1 VAKPEGQVN
10 PPLAENI
17 LGQADAL
24 RAVRSHHFSGG
35 REALVRAADLLR
47 SSKRIILSGMGGSL
61 FACIPLSYFF
71 AERGI
76 LAPIMETSELLH
88 FCLPSLDAT
97 TAVIL
102 VSRSGE
108 SVEATKL
115 LPLLKQARSSV
126 IGVVNVPGS
135 TLATQS
141 TQTVLLGSPPDE
153 LVAIQTYTATIVT
166 LLLLGSAYFLD
177 LYGAMK
183 AELDATIEAL
193 SGWIP
198 ECFHWSGAWP
208 SFFASASPLYVLGR
222 GASLGSVGLGALL
235 FHEVAKMPAAGM
247 SAAQFRHGPVEVI
260 NEQFHAIVFGSQAA
274 SREIDHALAEDL
286 VKAKSNVRWIGPPVD
301 HSVVP
306 PLYPWPA
313 DLPERF
319 APVAE
324 IIPLQIAAYRTAQWR
339 GVPLGRFRFAPA
351 VTLSE
356 TGLSVPA
363 SAS

>member
-1 VAKPEGQVN
+1 MN

-24 RAVRSHHFSGG
+24 RAIRSHHFSSG
-35 REALVRAADLLR
+35 REALVRAAELLR
-47 SSKRIILSGMGGSL
+47 SSRRIILSGMGGSL

-71 AERGI
+71 AGRGVS
-76 LAPIMETSELLH
+76 ATVVESAELMH
-88 FCLPSLDAT
+88 FGVPTLDAQ

-108 SVEATKL
+108 SVEVTKL
-115 LPLLKQARSSV
+115 LPLLKQARTKV

-135 TLATQS
+135 TLAREA
-141 TQTVLLGSPPDE
+141 TQTVIVGSPPDE
-153 LVAIQTYTATIVT
+153 LAAIQTYTGTIVT

-183 AELDATIEAL
+183 VELDASIEAL
-193 SGWIP
+193 SAWIP

-222 GASLGSVGLGALL
+222 GASLASVGAGALL
-235 FHEVAKMPAAGM
+235 FHEVAKMAAVGM
-247 SAAQFRHGPVEVI
+247 SAAQFRHGPVEVV
-260 NEQFHAIVFGSQAA
+260 NEQFRAVIFGSQAV

-286 VKAKSNVRWIGPPVD
+286 LSANSNVRWIGPLVAD
-301 HSVVP
+301 SGVT

-313 DLPERF
+313 GLPERF
-319 APVAE
+319 APIAE
-324 IIPLQIAAYRTAQWR
+324 IIPMQIAAYRTAQWR
-339 GVPLGRFRFAPA
+339 GIPLGQFRFAPLIT
-351 VTLSE
+351 VSE
-356 TGLSVPA
+356 TGFNLPGPA
-363 SAS
+363 S

>member
-1 VAKPEGQVN
+1 VN

-17 LGQADAL
+17 LNQADAL
-24 RAVRSHHFSGG
+24 RAVRSHHFSAG
-35 REALVRAADLLR
+35 REALVRAAELLR

-76 LAPIMETSELLH
+76 FAHVIETSELLH
-88 FCLPSLDAT
+88 FCTAPLDAT

-115 LPLLKQARSSV
+115 LPLLKQARSKV
-126 IGVVNVPGS
+126 IGVVNVPDS

-141 TQTVLLGSPPDE
+141 TQAVFLGSPPDE
-153 LVAIQTYTATIVT
+153 LVAIQTYAATIVT

-183 AELDATIEAL
+183 AELDSTIEAL

-222 GASLGSVGLGALL
+222 GASIGSVGAAALL
-235 FHEVAKMPAAGM
+235 SHEVAKAPAVGM
-247 SAAQFRHGPVEVI
+247 SAAQFRHGPVEVV
-260 NEQFHAIVFGSQAA
+260 NEQFRAVVFGSQAA

-286 VKAKSNVRWIGPPVD
+286 AKAKSNVRWIGPPVEN
-301 HSVVP
+301 SVVP
-306 PLYPWPA
+306 PLYPWPT

-324 IIPLQIAAYRTAQWR
+324 IIPMQIAAYRTAQWR
-339 GVPLGRFRFAPA
+339 GVPLGRFRFAPMI
-351 VTLSE
+351 TLSE
-356 TGLSVPA
+356 TGFHVPG
-363 SAS
+363 SGT

>member
-1 VAKPEGQVN
+1 MN

-17 LGQADAL
+17 LSEADAL
-24 RAVRSHHFSGG
+24 RAVRAHHFSAG
-35 REALVRAADLLR
+35 REALVRAAELLR

-61 FACIPLSYFF
+61 FACVPLSYFF

-76 LAPIMETSELLH
+76 FAQVIETSELLH
-88 FCLPSLDAT
+88 FCTPALDAS

-108 SVEATKL
+108 SVETTKL
-115 LPLLKQARSSV
+115 LPLLKQARCSV
-126 IGVVNVPGS
+126 VGVVNVPDS

-141 TQTVLLGSPPDE
+141 NQTVFLGSPPDE

-166 LLLLGSAYFLD
+166 LLLIGSAYFLD

-183 AELDATIEAL
+183 AELDATIESL
-193 SGWIP
+193 SAWIP
-198 ECFHWSGAWP
+198 ECFRWSGAWP

-222 GASLGSVGLGALL
+222 GASLGSVGAAALL
-235 FHEVAKMPAAGM
+235 FHEAAKMPAVGM
-247 SAAQFRHGPVEVI
+247 SAAQFRHGPVEVVD
-260 NEQFHAIVFGSQAA
+260 EQFRAVIFGSQAA

-286 VKAKSNVRWIGPPVD
+286 AKANSNVRWIGPPVEN
-301 HSVVP
+301 STVP

-324 IIPLQIAAYRTAQWR
+324 IIPMQIAAYRTAQWR
-339 GVPLGRFRFAPA
+339 GVPLGRFRFAPMI
-351 VTLSE
+351 TLSE
-356 TGLSVPA
+356 TGFHAPGSGT
-363 SAS
+363 

>member
-1 VAKPEGQVN
+1 VN

-24 RAVRSHHFSGG
+24 RAIRSHHFSSG
-35 REALVRAADLLR
+35 REALVRAAELLR
-47 SSKRIILSGMGGSL
+47 SSRRIILSGMGGSL

-71 AERGI
+71 AARGVS
-76 LAPIMETSELLH
+76 ATVVESAELMH
-88 FCLPSLDAT
+88 FGGPTLDAQ

-108 SVEATKL
+108 SVEVTKL
-115 LPLLKQARSSV
+115 LPLLKQARTKV

-135 TLATQS
+135 TLAREA
-141 TQTVLLGSPPDE
+141 TQTVIVGSPPDE
-153 LVAIQTYTATIVT
+153 LAAIQTYTGTIVT

-183 AELDATIEAL
+183 VELDASIEAL

-222 GASLGSVGLGALL
+222 GASLASVGAGALL
-235 FHEVAKMPAAGM
+235 FHEVAKMPAVGM
-247 SAAQFRHGPVEVI
+247 SAAQFRHGPVEVV
-260 NEQFHAIVFGSQAA
+260 NEQFRAVIFGSQAV

-286 VKAKSNVRWIGPPVD
+286 LSANSNVRWIGPL
-301 HSVVP
+301 VP
-306 PLYPWPA
+306 DSRVTSLYPWPA
-313 DLPERF
+313 GLPERF
-319 APVAE
+319 APIAE
-324 IIPLQIAAYRTAQWR
+324 IIPMQIAAYRTAQWR
-339 GVPLGRFRFAPA
+339 GIPLGQFRFAPL
-351 VTLSE
+351 VTVSE
-356 TGLSVPA
+356 TGFNLPG